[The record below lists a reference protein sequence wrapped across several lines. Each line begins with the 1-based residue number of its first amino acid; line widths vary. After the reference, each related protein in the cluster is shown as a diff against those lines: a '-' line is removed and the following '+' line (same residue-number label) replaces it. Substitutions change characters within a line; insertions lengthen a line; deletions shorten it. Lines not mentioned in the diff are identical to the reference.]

1 MIKNY
6 FNLYSGSNLQKAIA
20 LFFVFFACS
29 QFLNAQCAIPITGCS
44 GTNLSNFGADSNN
57 DASSIEYDN
66 FVSSFHST
74 IVRTSD
80 GSLQVWGERMAN
92 NGTSNVLSPR
102 VINRTNYPALSAS
115 ATPLKAA
122 LGSSS
127 ANNTQGILLAT
138 DGLYAWSTEGA
149 VLHADITSSTSFQK
163 ITIGGNTN
171 GLPSG
176 VVPGDVKMMFATY
189 GTLAITTC
197 SGDVWVIS
205 QTASVRGNGSAGDA
219 LNWYKVTTADTGNPD
234 LTGVVACR
242 GNYNGLMALKSDGTV
257 YVWGNNVLLGNNTAI
272 IASQNRA
279 VQMTLPASITPKM
292 IGSTGNL
299 TERSYYVLATDGN
312 LYALGENSGRQLGNW
327 ATADRLSWVQPK
339 YTSANGTEMNN
350 IKWISVQEHD
360 TEYGAVNVINSNY
373 NLYAFGQNDYNLLGT
388 SANPANPI
396 MPSGISASDR
406 ILAVETGGHTSM
418 IVKSCETKFGYA
430 GHRIRGSMGDGTN
443 DTTQEATYTFATAD
457 VQICGAES
465 NPVIQPISTGGGP
478 DSKYCIDDPVLLNPT
493 PAGGTLTLVSGPGTL
508 SGNTLTF
515 TGAGIVSVQ
524 YSVTTSCGGTIVTTR
539 NFEGA
544 VCPADLEVTKTVN
557 NATPSIGNDVLFTV
571 TAKNNGPYKATGIT
585 VTDVLPSGY
594 TLVSAVPS
602 SGTWSEP
609 DWTVGSLANGA
620 SSTLAVTA
628 TVNPTGSYANTA
640 TISGNNPDNTTA
652 NNSATATPLIQTNLS
667 VTKNISNT
675 TPNVGSMVTFTITA
689 SNAGPSAATGVK
701 VTDVLPS
708 GYTFVSATPSTGTW
722 AGTEWTIGNLAIG
735 ASTTLTMEAII
746 NATGS
751 YVNTASISGEQDD
764 PTQGNNSGTVTPVI
778 NQPPSANSA
787 VNAPIASSAG
797 VSAVNALTASDTDG
811 TIASFTIVSLPLH
824 GTLALNGTPVS
835 AGQVLS
841 PLEASQLT
849 YDPAGDFTGDDT
861 FTFTALDNLNAV
873 SNTAVIT
880 IPVGNNAPSA
890 DSAVNAPIASAAGA
904 SAVNALTASDTD
916 GTIVSYTVVSLPL
929 HGILALNGTP
939 VSAGQLLS
947 TLEASQLTYDPAG
960 DFTGDDTFTF
970 TALDNLNAVSN
981 TAVITI
987 PVGNNAPS
995 ADSAVNAPIASA
1007 AGASAV
1013 NALTASDTDGT
1024 IVSFTIVS
1032 LPLHGTL
1039 ALNGTPV
1046 SAGQVLSPLEASQ
1059 LTYDPAGHFTGDDTF
1074 TFTALDNLNAV
1085 SNTAVITI
1093 PVGNNAPSADSA
1105 VNAPIASSAGAS
1117 AVNALTAS
1125 DTDGTIA
1132 SFTIVSLPLHGTL
1145 ALNGTPVS
1153 AGQVLSP
1160 LEASQLTYDPAGDF
1174 TGDDTFTFTALDN
1187 LNAVSNTAVITIPVG
1202 NNAPSADSAVNAP
1215 IASSAGASSVNALT
1229 ASDTDGTIASF
1240 TITALPLHGT
1250 LALNGTPVSAG
1261 QVLSPLEAS
1270 QLTYDPAGDF
1280 TGDDTFTFTAL
1291 DNLNAV
1297 SNTAVVTIPV
1307 GNNAPSADS
1316 AVNAPIASSAGAS
1329 SVNALTASDTDGTI
1343 VSFTITALPLHG
1355 TLALNGTPVSAG
1367 QVLSPL
1373 EASQLTYDPAGDFTG
1388 DDTFTFT
1395 ALDNLNAVS
1404 NTAVI
1409 TIPVGNNAPSADS
1422 AVNAPIASSAGAS
1435 AVNALTASDTD
1446 GTIASFTIVSL
1457 PLHGTLALN
1466 GTPVSAGQ
1474 VLSPLEASQ
1483 LTYDPAGDFTGDDTF
1498 TFTALD
1504 NLNAVSNTAVITIPV
1519 GNNAPSADSAV
1530 NAPIASS
1537 AGASAVNALT
1547 ASDTDGTIASFTIVS
1562 LPLHGTLA
1570 LNGTPVSAGQ
1580 VLSPLEASQLTYD
1593 PAGDFTGDDT
1603 FTFTAL
1609 DNLNAV
1615 SNTAVITIPVGNNA
1629 PSADSAVNAP
1639 IASSAGASA
1648 VNALT
1653 ASDTDGTIVSFTIV
1667 SLPLHGILALNGT
1680 PVSAGQVLSPL
1691 EASQLTYDPAGDFT
1705 GDDTFTFTAL
1715 DNLNAVSN
1723 TAVITIPVGNNAP
1736 VANNDTNSP
1745 VLASAGATA
1754 VNALTA
1760 TDTDGTIVS
1769 FTITALPVHGT
1780 LALNGI
1786 AVIAGQV
1793 LSTLE
1798 ASQLTYDPAGD
1809 FTGDDSFTFTALD
1822 NLNAVSNTA
1831 VITIPV
1837 GNNAPSADSAVNAPI
1852 ASSAGVSSV
1861 NALTASDTD
1870 GTIVSYTVVSLPL
1883 HGILALNGTPVSAGQ
1898 VLSPLEASQLTYDPA
1913 GDFTGDD
1920 SFTFTALDNLNAV
1933 SNTAVVT
1940 IPVGNNAPSADS
1952 AVNAPIASSA
1962 GASAVNTLTASDTD
1976 GTIVSYTVVSLPL
1989 HGILALNGT
1998 PVSAGQV
2005 LSPLEASQLTYDPA
2019 GDFTGDDTFTF
2030 TALDNLNAVS
2040 NTAVITIPVGNNAPS
2055 ADSAVNAP
2063 IASSAGA
2070 SALNALTASDTDGTI
2085 ASFTI
2090 TALPVH
2096 GTLALNGTPVSAGQV
2111 LSPLEASQLTYDPA
2125 GDFTGDDSFTFTAL
2139 DNLNAVSNTAVIT
2152 IPVGN
2157 NAPVANNDTNSPVL
2171 ASAGPTAVNALTAT
2185 DTDGTIVSFTIVT
2198 LPVHGTLALNG
2209 IAVIAGQVLSP
2220 LEAGQLTYDPN
2231 GTFSGNDSFTFTATD
2246 NNGAV
2251 DTTPAV
2257 VIIPIEKRNLTA
2269 VRDEIGTVV
2278 GINEQL
2284 ELINVFDN
2292 DTVDNNP
2299 LTPNEVNL
2307 TIITPD
2313 PSNVLTL
2320 QPDGTAVLIPNAP
2333 AGTYTLTYEICEKTN
2348 AANCA
2353 TATVTVT
2360 VVAPVMSIEAESYCS
2375 DNTPYVRYS
2384 VKAENF
2390 APSGLLTIRWI
2401 DSANRVVATQ
2411 TDMPLNGTVLWPG
2424 AVVDA
2429 GNKPTDWPGWIF
2441 QNGQWQQGNDGFELT
2456 RPSVTMQFTL
2466 NPTQS
2471 VTVNYPLASA
2481 GCNASPVFG
2490 IEAVNEDDTVA
2501 ADGINGSL
2509 EVINVLDNDTLN
2521 GFPVNGQ
2528 DVILTAQ
2535 NFPQGITLNPDGTI
2549 DVAPGTA
2556 GGDHNLTYQICEK
2569 ANPNN
2574 CSSATVHLFVE
2585 VPAVALIMEVK
2596 VNDENGNG
2604 NVEAGETLT
2613 YTFVVKNTGN
2623 VPLSNIQISDL
2634 LPGVIITGGPITL
2647 AVGQSD
2653 TSTFTGTYTLT
2664 QADIN
2669 AGSVTNQASVSG
2681 LSPLGVTTSDTSDS
2695 KELNGNNPTVI
2706 ELDGCSIK
2714 IYNAVSLNGD
2724 GMNERF
2730 YIRGIECY
2738 PDNTVQIF
2746 NRWGVLV
2753 FEREHYNNND
2763 IVFKGYSEGRTTVKG
2778 SEGLPEGT
2786 YYYILRYKSDT
2797 AKTKQEAGYLYLTK

>member
-1 MIKNY
+1 
-6 FNLYSGSNLQKAIA
+6 
-20 LFFVFFACS
+20 V
-29 QFLNAQCAIPITGCS
+29 
-44 GTNLSNFGADSNN
+44 
-57 DASSIEYDN
+57 
-66 FVSSFHST
+66 
-74 IVRTSD
+74 
-80 GSLQVWGERMAN
+80 
-92 NGTSNVLSPR
+92 
-102 VINRTNYPALSAS
+102 
-115 ATPLKAA
+115 
-122 LGSSS
+122 
-127 ANNTQGILLAT
+127 
-138 DGLYAWSTEGA
+138 
-149 VLHADITSSTSFQK
+149 
-163 ITIGGNTN
+163 
-171 GLPSG
+171 
-176 VVPGDVKMMFATY
+176 
-189 GTLAITTC
+189 
-197 SGDVWVIS
+197 
-205 QTASVRGNGSAGDA
+205 
-219 LNWYKVTTADTGNPD
+219 
-234 LTGVVACR
+234 
-242 GNYNGLMALKSDGTV
+242 
-257 YVWGNNVLLGNNTAI
+257 GNNA
-272 IASQNRA
+272 
-279 VQMTLPASITPKM
+279 
-292 IGSTGNL
+292 
-299 TERSYYVLATDGN
+299 
-312 LYALGENSGRQLGNW
+312 
-327 ATADRLSWVQPK
+327 
-339 YTSANGTEMNN
+339 
-350 IKWISVQEHD
+350 
-360 TEYGAVNVINSNY
+360 
-373 NLYAFGQNDYNLLGT
+373 
-388 SANPANPI
+388 
-396 MPSGISASDR
+396 
-406 ILAVETGGHTSM
+406 
-418 IVKSCETKFGYA
+418 
-430 GHRIRGSMGDGTN
+430 
-443 DTTQEATYTFATAD
+443 
-457 VQICGAES
+457 
-465 NPVIQPISTGGGP
+465 
-478 DSKYCIDDPVLLNPT
+478 
-493 PAGGTLTLVSGPGTL
+493 
-508 SGNTLTF
+508 
-515 TGAGIVSVQ
+515 
-524 YSVTTSCGGTIVTTR
+524 
-539 NFEGA
+539 
-544 VCPADLEVTKTVN
+544 
-557 NATPSIGNDVLFTV
+557 
-571 TAKNNGPYKATGIT
+571 
-585 VTDVLPSGY
+585 
-594 TLVSAVPS
+594 
-602 SGTWSEP
+602 
-609 DWTVGSLANGA
+609 
-620 SSTLAVTA
+620 
-628 TVNPTGSYANTA
+628 
-640 TISGNNPDNTTA
+640 
-652 NNSATATPLIQTNLS
+652 
-667 VTKNISNT
+667 
-675 TPNVGSMVTFTITA
+675 
-689 SNAGPSAATGVK
+689 PSA
-701 VTDVLPS
+701 D
-708 GYTFVSATPSTGTW
+708 
-722 AGTEWTIGNLAIG
+722 
-735 ASTTLTMEAII
+735 
-746 NATGS
+746 
-751 YVNTASISGEQDD
+751 
-764 PTQGNNSGTVTPVI
+764 
-778 NQPPSANSA
+778 SA

-797 VSAVNALTASDTDG
+797 ASSVNALTASDTDG
-811 TIASFTIVSLPLH
+811 TIVSFTITALPLH

-849 YDPAGDFTGDDT
+849 YDPAGDFTGYDS

-873 SNTAVIT
+873 SNTAVVT

-890 DSAVNAPIASAAGA
+890 DSAVNAPIASA
-904 SAVNALTASDTD
+904 
-916 GTIVSYTVVSLPL
+916 
-929 HGILALNGTP
+929 
-939 VSAGQLLS
+939 
-947 TLEASQLTYDPAG
+947 
-960 DFTGDDTFTF
+960 
-970 TALDNLNAVSN
+970 
-981 TAVITI
+981 
-987 PVGNNAPS
+987 
-995 ADSAVNAPIASA
+995 
-1007 AGASAV
+1007 
-1013 NALTASDTDGT
+1013 
-1024 IVSFTIVS
+1024 
-1032 LPLHGTL
+1032 
-1039 ALNGTPV
+1039 
-1046 SAGQVLSPLEASQ
+1046 
-1059 LTYDPAGHFTGDDTF
+1059 
-1074 TFTALDNLNAV
+1074 
-1085 SNTAVITI
+1085 
-1093 PVGNNAPSADSA
+1093 
-1105 VNAPIASSAGAS
+1105 AGAS

-1187 LNAVSNTAVITIPVG
+1187 LNAVSNTAVVTIPVG

-1215 IASSAGASSVNALT
+1215 IASSAGASAVNALT
-1229 ASDTDGTIASF
+1229 ASDTDGTIVSY
-1240 TITALPLHGT
+1240 TVVSLPLHGI
-1250 LALNGTPVSAG
+1250 LALNGTPVSAGQVLSPLEASQLTYDPAGDFTGDDTFTFTALDNLNAVSNTAVVTIPVGNNAPSADSAVNAPIASSAGASAVNALTASDTDGTIVSFTITALPVHGILALNGTPVSAGQVLSPLEASQLTYDPAGDFTGDDSFTFTALDNLNAVSNTAVITIPVGNNAPSADSAVNAPIASAAGASAVNALTASDTDGTIVSFTITALPVHGILALNGTPVSEG

-1343 VSFTITALPLHG
+1343 VSFTITALP
-1355 TLALNGTPVSAG
+1355 V
-1367 QVLSPL
+1367 
-1373 EASQLTYDPAGDFTG
+1373 
-1388 DDTFTFT
+1388 
-1395 ALDNLNAVS
+1395 
-1404 NTAVI
+1404 
-1409 TIPVGNNAPSADS
+1409 
-1422 AVNAPIASSAGAS
+1422 
-1435 AVNALTASDTD
+1435 
-1446 GTIASFTIVSL
+1446 
-1457 PLHGTLALN
+1457 
-1466 GTPVSAGQ
+1466 
-1474 VLSPLEASQ
+1474 
-1483 LTYDPAGDFTGDDTF
+1483 
-1498 TFTALD
+1498 
-1504 NLNAVSNTAVITIPV
+1504 
-1519 GNNAPSADSAV
+1519 
-1530 NAPIASS
+1530 
-1537 AGASAVNALT
+1537 
-1547 ASDTDGTIASFTIVS
+1547 
-1562 LPLHGTLA
+1562 
-1570 LNGTPVSAGQ
+1570 
-1580 VLSPLEASQLTYD
+1580 
-1593 PAGDFTGDDT
+1593 
-1603 FTFTAL
+1603 
-1609 DNLNAV
+1609 
-1615 SNTAVITIPVGNNA
+1615 
-1629 PSADSAVNAP
+1629 
-1639 IASSAGASA
+1639 
-1648 VNALT
+1648 
-1653 ASDTDGTIVSFTIV
+1653 
-1667 SLPLHGILALNGT
+1667 
-1680 PVSAGQVLSPL
+1680 
-1691 EASQLTYDPAGDFT
+1691 
-1705 GDDTFTFTAL
+1705 
-1715 DNLNAVSN
+1715 
-1723 TAVITIPVGNNAP
+1723 
-1736 VANNDTNSP
+1736 
-1745 VLASAGATA
+1745 
-1754 VNALTA
+1754 
-1760 TDTDGTIVS
+1760 
-1769 FTITALPVHGT
+1769 
-1780 LALNGI
+1780 
-1786 AVIAGQV
+1786 
-1793 LSTLE
+1793 
-1798 ASQLTYDPAGD
+1798 
-1809 FTGDDSFTFTALD
+1809 
-1822 NLNAVSNTA
+1822 
-1831 VITIPV
+1831 
-1837 GNNAPSADSAVNAPI
+1837 
-1852 ASSAGVSSV
+1852 
-1861 NALTASDTD
+1861 
-1870 GTIVSYTVVSLPL
+1870 

-1933 SNTAVVT
+1933 SNTA
-1940 IPVGNNAPSADS
+1940 A
-1952 AVNAPIASSA
+1952 
-1962 GASAVNTLTASDTD
+1962 
-1976 GTIVSYTVVSLPL
+1976 
-1989 HGILALNGT
+1989 
-1998 PVSAGQV
+1998 
-2005 LSPLEASQLTYDPA
+2005 
-2019 GDFTGDDTFTF
+2019 
-2030 TALDNLNAVS
+2030 
-2040 NTAVITIPVGNNAPS
+2040 ITIPVGNNAPS

-2063 IASSAGA
+2063 IASLAGA

-2090 TALPVH
+2090 VSLPLH
-2096 GTLALNGTPVSAGQV
+2096 GILALNGTPVSSGHV
-2111 LSPLEASQLTYDPA
+2111 LSPLEASQLTYDPV

-2269 VRDEIGTVV
+2269 IRDEIGTVV

-2521 GFPVNGQ
+2521 GFPVNAQ